1 LIAGAYVQVNLP
13 IKQDGEALLIPINV
27 LLFRPDGPRV
37 ATVDSAGRVRLT
49 PVKLGTDFGSSVAV
63 LDGLKADDRMIL
75 NPADSLA
82 DNDVVTLR

>member
-1 LIAGAYVQVNLP
+1 LP

-37 ATVDSAGRVRLT
+37 ATVDSQGLVRLNAVT
-49 PVKLGTDFGSSVAV
+49 LGTDFGSTVAV
-63 LDGLKADDRMIL
+63 TSGLNSRDRVIL

-82 DNDVVTLR
+82 DGDVVTLQN